1 MIRIT
6 RILKFEHL
14 LIRPAFKKYSK
25 LRHIRMYSTTWR
37 QPGQQKHYSLD
48 LQLITLMSIPCIQF
62 AYLKSAVN
70 FTGLPVI

>member
-1 MIRIT
+1 
-6 RILKFEHL
+6 
-14 LIRPAFKKYSK
+14 
-25 LRHIRMYSTTWR
+25 MYSTTWR
-37 QPGQQKHYSLD
+37 QPDKETLFLD